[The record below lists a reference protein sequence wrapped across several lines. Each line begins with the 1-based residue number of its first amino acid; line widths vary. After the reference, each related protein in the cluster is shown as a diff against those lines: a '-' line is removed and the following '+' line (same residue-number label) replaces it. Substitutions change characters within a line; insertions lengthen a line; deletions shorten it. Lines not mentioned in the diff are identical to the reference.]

1 VHCPLKLS
9 YALIYNWE
17 KYPTVVEQPAHSCDA
32 SSSTETKCNPLELIL
47 IIEPGN
53 QERQY
58 WMKRLKTSFPG
69 CDVLEAEAGG
79 EGIAGVSVTTD

>member
-1 VHCPLKLS
+1 M
-9 YALIYNWE
+9 
-17 KYPTVVEQPAHSCDA
+17 QPSG
-32 SSSTETKCNPLELIL
+32 TIL

-79 EGIAGVSVTTD
+79 EGIEIGRASKGIHQYTLWT